1 MMEDMVKR
9 LRLVAL
15 QKSHFMLK
23 VATLC
28 SGTEAPIFA
37 LNMALQHLKAI
48 NPHGVYEVEH
58 IFSSEIEPFKQGFI
72 YRNIP
77 PGILLFRDAV
87 EMATAASNGEATT
100 ASGAKA
106 AIPKVRLD
114 ILFAGCSCVDYST
127 LNTSKPSG
135 RVPSLD
141 RHLKKDPQKKNN
153 IKAHEKTVWVTAKI
167 DEDFVKDLDPGM
179 EELRGIQS
187 GGESAR
193 TFFATIK
200 LITVIRPKMIILEN
214 VLSAPWEMYEGQIF
228 PKIGYVAGKETVD
241 SKNFYLPQ
249 TRQRTYMVA
258 IDATG
263 IGEPTARGIVK
274 KWGEMLHNFQRRASA
289 PISAFLLPN
298 DDPTTIQARADMEG
312 KSFHNSDWSL
322 SSLRHSDARQTKNLR
337 RDDNPFSKKAMRN
350 GKPIHVL
357 LPSHCWQGYWKIQV
371 PRVIDLMD
379 ISCAMANQV
388 YIDLGYKSVMLD
400 VSQNVDRTEIYDKDV
415 RGRVRGHLGII
426 GCITPSGMPVVTHLM
441 RPITGTET
449 LALQG
454 LPIGELVLSTET
466 EAELRDLAGNA
477 MTVPVVGA
485 VTLTLLEV
493 VADMTALLQQ
503 THPASSNRELRL
515 KVPRDEVLEPGAV
528 RTTTTRLAPLLAK
541 VEAMVRRCYC
551 QTRPGDIFVCRDC
564 GATACSACRG
574 NPGHRFGSKTATSLE
589 FTPEEGRVQLNDML
603 PNALELPV
611 PALIVSHA
619 LSSVK
624 EPLYRSV
631 VQDILGEEGKHV
643 YYFDAIKVTEVVTV
657 CYKASNS
664 TAHLVLAPEGPCHW
678 YIYIAPWHPLRADL
692 FKVSDLD
699 QPIARGRLAESGDIC
714 LPQWSVWAQGRI
726 DLRLTFS
733 NTENNNLVPSDLS
746 FAPQYDGVPTPSLQE
761 WKTLV
766 QAKVC
771 GTYIH
776 HPNCGTAGNRL
787 HINQS
792 SSPDNVV
799 FMMWDS
805 GLLRDPDEDHFV
817 WTETTRRIESH
828 EYREILLHAQPA
840 LTWGLDYG
848 IDKPMSVFWPGYWS
862 RPSDWIDNLDIPS
875 SSLSQDLGHIHW
887 GFAQAIQQASC
898 HTDGQAPIIH
908 MPALATIT
916 AAFSGFPGTET
927 HLFKIDSHQTDNE
940 FTIIPAT
947 RREPFLRTFAFLSNM
962 LRRSTAPET
971 LALFQHLERKWVMIA
986 PCRDCSMAPPEI
998 TIHTEQEQKN
1008 KQSKTIIEDP
1018 DEAALFERKYQDLP
1032 RAVAVAARF
1041 LQGGGGEVTMNM
1053 RLLFQPKTLASRA
1066 LAYLFQAHRTIAR
1079 GRNAVDADAVTSF
1092 TVELDYASASMAGFA
1107 PFTTFVRPCSEDNTD
1122 GIDTTSEYELPNAG
1136 PPLMT
1141 KQGHHLRL
1149 SQKEAVDWMLRRE
1162 RAPLDF
1168 VKSEVEE
1175 EIVSPLNLRVVG
1187 KAEWTS
1193 RFPFSSRGGVIAH
1206 EIGYGKTVVTLAL
1219 IDHMRDFDKKESID
1233 ERREKVDAAWA
1244 EDLSGLDHP
1253 TAPFFCHL
1261 SATLVVVPKHI
1272 TSQWMNEA
1280 KKFLGLAEPRLL
1292 LIDNQRAFYGRYSRE
1307 RLEQAEI
1314 IIVSSAVFTSKP
1326 FLSDLQGVAGRSGD
1340 GLSGRT
1346 LEAWYR
1352 GALRNHR
1359 ILTAHYLAG
1368 RAAGSSHDELTE
1380 RINDEILPALIKDQ
1394 EADIAA
1400 VVKKQVSEINRRWYK
1415 KGGKGIGGAA
1425 GVADAGEGEDDAGQK
1440 KKQRGASKGK
1450 EGRDAAKRS
1459 WDISWLHNFSFAR
1472 IVWDECSCYEAGPI
1486 GLFVANAVANAKWPI
1501 SATPKLFG
1509 LEEVC
1514 QMAAALGVHVA
1525 RPEPRML
1532 PGLPAVTRGVR
1543 LEPMSKSEQFHVY
1556 SSVPK
1561 SAALAHHRHDRAA
1574 LFLGSH
1580 LRGNPMDPEITIP
1593 FREHVLPVEMTTS
1606 DSVRYHVV
1614 NQEVLD
1620 AGSDYPALP
1629 VHARDVVA
1637 LRGSD
1642 LAGMDGSA
1650 AAKMLL
1656 GVLACGLGQREA
1668 LTRPNDFADRSEK
1681 LSAQMKQLWDK
1692 MMWLWRWILPLHP
1705 KQTTQSKEAPVD
1717 STLNRVEAMCGVM
1730 SKALDAGDFGDFG
1743 GIEMYQLEAA
1753 VIAGL
1758 TITEPETTA
1767 ADTQPNIHSTRALV
1781 DKHFFGDW
1789 AKNYD
1794 VEKALHTWV
1803 DFFEVEERDL
1813 KGLSEEQLLLLA
1825 KDICWLKYKV
1835 MPDAPPFSG
1844 EARDVPLL
1852 EKTFA
1857 TESHRRTIPADI
1869 AALASDDMAS
1879 LAGLGKGELQEF
1891 IRACIRAKPEA
1902 PRWEEAKRT
1911 FELPDHGSKAVRVS
1925 LQEILT
1931 SHNVKYT
1938 SAHTIDNLTEK
1949 LWRHQNGLGIPELY
1963 RDGRAPP
1970 DKHRPFSEAT
1980 ACGGGKEAQVA
1991 AANEELKRTMVHLA
2005 KTVEDLRATRLEA
2018 RFLPAYTSLAN
2029 ALDADVVVRAKL
2041 CGSCSAPLE
2050 SASTSFLVVGCGH
2063 FLCSGCKSAA
2073 KSYCPVLDCWAFIY
2087 KRPVLRCSEVPPP
2100 PQGEP
2105 LAKADRVAELIANQ
2119 IPAEDFVVVFAQY
2132 RLVID
2137 ALAAAFEAAGLQFVN
2152 LAAVGDDDISAMLEK
2167 FKLGRAGRVLLL
2179 DMDSETSAGSNLT
2192 IANHVVFT
2200 NPYVHHDREH
2210 QARTVRQA
2218 RGRCIR
2224 TPQDKEVQVY
2234 HFMTS
2239 GTIEEE
2245 MLRRYGKESP
2255 AVEAF
2260 FADFARP

>member
-1 MMEDMVKR
+1 MEDMVKR
-9 LRLVAL
+9 FGPVAL
-15 QKSHFMLK
+15 QKSQFKLK

-37 LNMALQHLKAI
+37 LNMLLQYFKAI

-58 IFSSEIEPFKQGFI
+58 IFSCEIEPFKQGFI

-77 PGILLFRDAV
+77 PGIILFRDAG
-87 EMATAASNGEATT
+87 EMATAAPNGEAV
-100 ASGAKA
+100 GNP
-106 AIPKVRLD
+106 PK
-114 ILFAGCSCVDYST
+114 ST
-127 LNTSKPSG
+127 
-135 RVPSLD
+135 
-141 RHLKKDPQKKNN
+141 
-153 IKAHEKTVWVTAKI
+153 
-167 DEDFVKDLDPGM
+167 EDFIKDLGSRVWK
-179 EELRGIQS
+179 ELRGLQS

-193 TFFATIK
+193 TFFADYQAHHSHSTK
-200 LITVIRPKMIILEN
+200 DGHPGKCPK
-214 VLSAPWEMYEGQIF
+214 
-228 PKIGYVAGKETVD
+228 
-241 SKNFYLPQ
+241 
-249 TRQRTYMVA
+249 
-258 IDATG
+258 
-263 IGEPTARGIVK
+263 
-274 KWGEMLHNFQRRASA
+274 RAMG
-289 PISAFLLPN
+289 N
-298 DDPTTIQARADMEG
+298 
-312 KSFHNSDWSL
+312 
-322 SSLRHSDARQTKNLR
+322 
-337 RDDNPFSKKAMRN
+337 
-350 GKPIHVL
+350 
-357 LPSHCWQGYWKIQV
+357 
-371 PRVIDLMD
+371 
-379 ISCAMANQV
+379 
-388 YIDLGYKSVMLD
+388 
-400 VSQNVDRTEIYDKDV
+400 NVDRTEIYDPDV
-415 RGRVRGHLGII
+415 RGRVRHHLGII

-493 VADMTALLQQ
+493 VATLTVLLQQ
-503 THPASSNRELRL
+503 TRPASSNRELRL
-515 KVPRDEVLEPGAV
+515 EIPRDEILEPGAV

-574 NPGHRFGSKTATSLE
+574 NPSHRFGPKTATSLE
-589 FTPEEGRVQLNDML
+589 FTPEEGKVQLNEML
-603 PNALELPV
+603 PNALKLPV
-611 PALIVSHA
+611 PAFIVNYA

-631 VQDILGEEGKHV
+631 VQDILDEEGNHV

-664 TAHLVLAPEGPCHW
+664 TAHLILAPEGPCHW
-678 YIYIAPWHPLRADL
+678 YIYIAPWHPRRADL
-692 FKVSDLD
+692 FRVSDLD
-699 QPIARGRLAESGDIC
+699 QPIARGQLAKSGDIC

-726 DLRLTFS
+726 DLRLSFS
-733 NTENNNLVPSDLS
+733 NAENNNLVPSDLS

-761 WKTLV
+761 WKALV
-766 QAKVC
+766 QAKVY

-817 WTETTRRIESH
+817 WTETTRRMEPH
-828 EYREILLHAQPA
+828 EYQEILLHAQPT

-848 IDKPMSVFWPGYWS
+848 IDKSMSVFWPGYWS
-862 RPSDWIDNLDIPS
+862 RPSGCIDNLDFTS
-875 SSLSQDLGHIHW
+875 SSPSQDLGHIHW

-908 MPALATIT
+908 MPALAAIT
-916 AAFSGFPGTET
+916 AAFNEFPGTET

-947 RREPFLRTFAFLSNM
+947 RREPFLRTFAFLSN
-962 LRRSTAPET
+962 LLCRSTAPET
-971 LALFQHLERKWVMIA
+971 LSLFPHLERKWVMIA
-986 PCRDCSMAPPEI
+986 PCPDCSMTPPEI
-998 TIHTEQEQKN
+998 TVHTEQEQKN

-1066 LAYLFQAHRTIAR
+1066 LAYLFQAHRSIAR
-1079 GRNAVDADAVTSF
+1079 GRNAVNSDAVTSF
-1092 TVELDYASASMAGFA
+1092 TVELDYASASMTGFA

-1122 GIDTTSEYELPNAG
+1122 GIDTTSEYELPNGG

-1141 KQGHHLRL
+1141 KQGHHLRP

-1175 EIVSPLNLRVVG
+1175 EIVSPLNLRVLG
-1187 KAEWTS
+1187 KAEWAS

-1219 IDHMRDFDKKESID
+1219 IDHMRDFDKKQSID

-1244 EDLSGLDHP
+1244 EDLSGVFELRPLDYP
-1253 TAPFFCHL
+1253 TASFFCHL
-1261 SATLVVVPKHI
+1261 PATLVVVPKHI

-1280 KKFLGLAEPRLL
+1280 KKFLGLDEPKLL

-1314 IIVSSAVFTSKP
+1314 IIMSSAVFTSKA

-1380 RINDEILPALIKDQ
+1380 RTNDEILPALIKEQ

-1415 KGGKGIGGAA
+1415 KGGKGTGGAA
-1425 GVADAGEGEDDAGQK
+1425 GFADAGESEDDAGQK

-1514 QMAAALGVHVA
+1514 QMAAA
-1525 RPEPRML
+1525 RPR
-1532 PGLPAVTRGVR
+1532 
-1543 LEPMSKSEQFHVY
+1543 
-1556 SSVPK
+1556 
-1561 SAALAHHRHDRAA
+1561 LAHHRHDRAA

-1580 LRGNPMDPEITIP
+1580 LRGNPMDPEINIR

-1642 LAGMDGSA
+1642 LVGMDGSA

-1681 LSAQMKQLWDK
+1681 LSEQMKQLWDK
-1692 MMWLWRWILPLHP
+1692 MMWLWRWILPLYTR
-1705 KQTTQSKEAPVD
+1705 QIIQSKETPVD
-1717 STLNRVEAMCGVM
+1717 STLNRVEAICGAM
-1730 SKALDAGDFGDFG
+1730 SKALDTGDFGDFG

-1758 TITEPETTA
+1758 PITEPETTTA
-1767 ADTQPNIHSTRALV
+1767 ADAQPNINSTRALV

-1789 AKNYD
+1789 LKKYD

-1803 DFFEVEERDL
+1803 DFFELEERDV
-1813 KGLSEEQLLLLA
+1813 KGLSERQLLLLA

-1835 MPDAPPFSG
+1835 MPDAPPFTG

-1857 TESHRRTIPADI
+1857 AESHRRTIPGDI
-1869 AALASDDMAS
+1869 AALAESDMAA

-1891 IRACIRAKPEA
+1891 IRVCIRAKPKP

-1911 FELPDHGSKAVRVS
+1911 FQLPDHGSKAVRLS

-1938 SAHTIDNLTEK
+1938 SAHTVDNLKEK
-1949 LWRHQNGLGIPELY
+1949 LWRHQNGLGIPDLY

-1970 DKHRPFSEAT
+1970 DKFRPFSEAT
-1980 ACGGGKEAQVA
+1980 ACGATKEAQVA

-2018 RFLPAYTSLAN
+2018 RFLPEYTSLAN
-2029 ALDADVVVRAKL
+2029 AQDADAVVRAKL
-2041 CGSCSAPLE
+2041 CGGCSVPLT

-2137 ALAAAFEAAGLQFVN
+2137 ALAAAFTAAGIQFLN

-2167 FKLGRAGRVLLL
+2167 FKLGKAGRVLLL

-2200 NPYVHHDREH
+2200 NPYVHHDQEH

-2245 MLRRYGKESP
+2245 MLRKYGKESP
-2255 AVEAF
+2255 AVGAF
-2260 FADFARP
+2260 FADFARPWWLGDEEE